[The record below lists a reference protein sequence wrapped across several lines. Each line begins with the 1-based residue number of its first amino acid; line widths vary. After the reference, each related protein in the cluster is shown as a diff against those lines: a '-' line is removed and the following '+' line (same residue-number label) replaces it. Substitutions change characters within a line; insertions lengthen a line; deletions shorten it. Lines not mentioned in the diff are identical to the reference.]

1 MPLES
6 IPRLLAGCRAGGY
19 AVGYFESWNLESLQ
33 GVLDAAE
40 QTRSPV
46 IVGFNGEFLSGRGR
60 LAPERLALYGALG
73 KAAAESSSVPCGFI
87 FNECPDD
94 AWVLAAVESGF
105 NLVMPADPSCSYDDY
120 ARRVK
125 RIVAHAH
132 ARQVAVEAELGEL
145 PWGPAGADAHPGR
158 LTDPDAAARFVDE
171 TGVDLLAVS
180 VGNVHVQT
188 TGETDLDLER
198 LAALGSRVPVPLV
211 LHGGTGIAPQSLPA
225 AIRLGVAKVNYG
237 TYLKQAYLKA
247 VRSAVSQEFADP
259 HDILG
264 RGGPQDVL
272 VAGRL
277 AVRDAVLKRIG
288 RLGCC
293 GRAAHVVASLRDAD
307 CGRREAGPCVQEN

>member
-6 IPRLLAGCRAGGY
+6 IPRLLAGCQAGGY

-40 QTRSPV
+40 QTQSPV
-46 IVGFNGEFLSGRGR
+46 IVGFNGEFLSHGDR
-60 LAPERLALYGALG
+60 LAAERLALYGALG
-73 KAAAESSSVPCGFI
+73 KAAAESSSVPCGFV

-94 AWVLAAVESGF
+94 SWVLAAVEAGF
-105 NLVMPADPSCSYDDY
+105 NLVMPADPSCSYDGY

-132 ARQVAVEAELGEL
+132 DRQVAVEAELGQL
-145 PWGPAGADAHPGR
+145 PCGAAGRGEHQAQ
-158 LTDPDAAARFVDE
+158 LTDPDIAARFVSE

-180 VGNVHVQT
+180 VGNVHVQM

-198 LAALGSRVPVPLV
+198 LAAIRSRVPVPLV
-211 LHGGTGIAPQSLPA
+211 LHGGTGIAPRSLQA

-237 TYLKQAYLKA
+237 TYLKQRYLKA
-247 VRSAVSQEFADP
+247 VRQMLAAKESPSNP
-259 HDILG
+259 HELLG
-264 RGGPQDVL
+264 MGGPRDVL

-277 AVRDAVLKRIG
+277 AVRNAVLERIEL
-288 RLGCC
+288 LGCC
-293 GRAAHVVASLRDAD
+293 GR
-307 CGRREAGPCVQEN
+307 G

>member
-46 IVGFNGEFLSGRGR
+46 IVGFNGEFLSSSGR

-94 AWVLAAVESGF
+94 SWVLAAVESGF
-105 NLVMPADPSCSYDDY
+105 NLVMPADPSCSYDNY
-120 ARRVK
+120 VRRVK
-125 RIVAHAH
+125 RIIGHAH

-145 PWGPAGADAHPGR
+145 PWGTAEAGAHQGQ
-158 LTDPDAAARFVDE
+158 LTDPDAAARFVEE
-171 TGVDLLAVS
+171 TSVDLLAVS
-180 VGNVHVQT
+180 VGNVHVQMS
-188 TGETDLDLER
+188 GEADLDLDR
-198 LAALGSRVPVPLV
+198 LAALCSRVPVPLV
-211 LHGGTGIAPQSLPA
+211 LHGGTGIAPQSLHA

-237 TYLKQAYLKA
+237 TYLKQAYLK
-247 VRSAVSQEFADP
+247 VIRSAVAGESGDP
-259 HDILG
+259 HDMLG
-264 RGGPQDVL
+264 RGGLRDVL

-277 AVRDAVLKRIG
+277 AVRDAVLERIDA
-288 RLGCC
+288 LGCC
-293 GRAAHVVASLRDAD
+293 GRA
-307 CGRREAGPCVQEN
+307 G

>member
-40 QTRSPV
+40 QTQSPV
-46 IVGFNGEFLSGRGR
+46 IVGFNGEFLSHEAR
-60 LAPERLALYGALG
+60 LASERLALYGALG

-94 AWVLAAVESGF
+94 SWVLAAVESGF

-125 RIVAHAH
+125 RIVAYAH

-145 PWGPAGADAHPGR
+145 PWGKAGADAHPGQ
-158 LTDPDAAARFVDE
+158 LTDPDVAARFVDD

-180 VGNVHVQT
+180 VGNVHVQM
-188 TGETDLDLER
+188 TGEADLDWER

-211 LHGGTGIAPQSLPA
+211 LHGGTGIAPQSLRA

-259 HDILG
+259 HDLLG
-264 RGGPQDVL
+264 RGGPRDVL

-277 AVRDAVLKRIG
+277 AVRDAVLERIG
-288 RLGCC
+288 LLGCC
-293 GRAAHVVASLRDAD
+293 GKAS
-307 CGRREAGPCVQEN
+307 